1 MSKQSITDTMYGA
14 AFQFKKTKLWK
25 QMLDSE
31 LFAVRLSDGEIA
43 YCCVMGLAGEHISL
57 AAYVGDE
64 GFQSYREM
72 AFLYDS
78 LDFSELGSILNAE
91 WMFHQSCLQCSF
103 ENKDDL
109 SYEDYMAARD
119 YAQSHRIRQR
129 GAHAWPNFTKSMRY
143 RMPWRLDT
151 DRERQQITEALLAG
165 VALSEILQT
174 KSKAEIGLYPIE
186 EDTETLPLLVPG
198 EQGYTVDSIHVPP
211 EWVETFPE
219 PAPPDKEKVSQLMK
233 LKKRGVYDCE
243 VIRIPGLLDEQAD
256 AVEAPYL
263 PALLLCA
270 DTKTGRLLATKA
282 VTDYDTKPESLRD
295 EFAGALLENG
305 ECPRA
310 VRVRNEQT
318 KILLA
323 SLCTSAHIL
332 FSVEENLPALD
343 EAREH
348 ILSMLHNDDDED
360 DDFWDNDEDGDEDEF
375 DVDFEAALSTA
386 VEELSNMSDWE
397 LKNLPPAMVRQILE
411 MANFGFIPQ
420 ELQLRLRRLF
430 KKF

>member
-1 MSKQSITDTMYGA
+1 MSKQELIDNMYGA
-14 AFQFKKTKLWK
+14 AFQYKKTKLWK
-25 QMLDSE
+25 QMYDSE

-64 GFQSYREM
+64 GFQSYREL
-72 AFLYDS
+72 AFQDDS
-78 LDFSELGSILNAE
+78 FDFFGMESMLDAE
-91 WMFHQSCLQCSF
+91 WIFHQSSLQCSF
-103 ENKDDL
+103 ESKDDL

-119 YAQSHRIRQR
+119 YAQSHHIRQR

-143 RMPWRLDT
+143 RMPWRLET
-151 DRERQQITEALLAG
+151 DKDRRRITEALLAG
-165 VALSEILQT
+165 VALSKILET
-174 KSKAEIGLYPIE
+174 KSKAEIGLYPLE

-198 EQGYTVDSIHVPP
+198 EQGYTVESIHVPP

-219 PAPPDKEKVSQLMK
+219 PAPPDKEKVSELMK

-243 VIRIPGLLDEQAD
+243 VIRLPGLLEEQSD

-270 DTKTGRLLATKA
+270 DTKTGRLMATKA
-282 VTDYDTKPESLRD
+282 VTDYDTRPESLRD
-295 EFAGALLENG
+295 EFAGALLESG

-323 SLCTSAHIL
+323 SLCTSVHIL

-348 ILSMLHNDDDED
+348 LLSMLHGDDDED
-360 DDFWDNDEDGDEDEF
+360 DDFWDEDDDEDGDF
-375 DVDFEAALSTA
+375 DIDFETALSTA

-397 LKNLPPAMVRQILE
+397 LKSLPPAMVRQILE

>member
-1 MSKQSITDTMYGA
+1 MVSRELTDKMYGA
-14 AFQFKKTKLWK
+14 AFQYKKTKLWK

-64 GFQSYREM
+64 GFQSYREL
-72 AFLYDS
+72 AFRYDS
-78 LDFSELGSILNAE
+78 FDFDSFSLASMLDIE

-103 ENKDDL
+103 ESKDDL

-129 GAHAWPNFTKSMRY
+129 GAHAWPNFTKSVRY
-143 RMPWRLDT
+143 RMPWRLET
-151 DRERQQITEALLAG
+151 DKDAQQITEALLAAT
-165 VALSEILQT
+165 ALSEILET

-186 EDTETLPLLVPG
+186 EDTETLLLLIPG
-198 EQGYTVDSIHVPP
+198 EKGYTVDSIHVPP
-211 EWVETFPE
+211 EWVETFRE
-219 PAPPDKEKVSQLMK
+219 PAPPDKEQISELMK

-243 VIRIPGLLDEQAD
+243 LLRIPAPLDEPD
-256 AVEAPYL
+256 NDEEAPYL
-263 PALLLCA
+263 PALLLCV
-270 DTKTGRLLATKA
+270 DTKTGHLMATRA
-282 VTDYDTKPESLRD
+282 VTDYDTNPESLRD
-295 EFAGALLENG
+295 EFAEALLESG
-305 ECPRA
+305 GCPRA
-310 VRVRNEQT
+310 IRVRNEQT
-318 KILLA
+318 KVLLA
-323 SLCTSAHIL
+323 SLCTHAHIL

-348 ILSMLHNDDDED
+348 ILSALYEDDDPWDEDDDED
-360 DDFWDNDEDGDEDEF
+360 DDEDEYL
-375 DVDFEAALSTA
+375 DFETALSDA

-397 LKNLPPAMVRQILE
+397 IKSLPPEMIRQILE
-411 MANFGFIPQ
+411 MGNFGLIPQ